1 MDVDAA
7 AIAEEVLAALDAR
20 REIEPLTSRIT
31 GFDAAAACAVADALR
46 QRRMARGERPVGRK
60 IGFTNR
66 NIWPEYG
73 VYEPIWG
80 DVYDSTLVEVTP
92 GSSVR
97 IAHLPQPRIEPEIVL
112 GLDGDLSGGMG
123 IGDIAERIGWVAHG
137 FEVVQSIY
145 PGWHCSVADCVAD
158 GGLHGLLCIGPRRS
172 VSPLERTDLAAAL
185 SGLAIDLAC
194 NGQSVGRGVGANVLD
209 GPVHA
214 LKHLADLLA
223 KDGSG
228 PRLRAGEL
236 VTTGTVTRAFPIA
249 RGERWSTAVSGFDLP
264 GLDVAFC

>member
-1 MDVDAA
+1 MALDATE
-7 AIAEEVLAALDAR
+7 IAKEILAALDAR

-31 GFDAAAACAVADALR
+31 GFDAAAAYAVADALR
-46 QRRMARGERPVGRK
+46 QRRTARGERPVGRK

-80 DVYDSTLVEVTP
+80 DVYSSTLAEVTP
-92 GSSVR
+92 GSCVR

-112 GLDGDLSGGMG
+112 GLDGDLSGGMDV
-123 IGDIAERIGWVAHG
+123 GDIAERIGWVAHG
-137 FEVVQSIY
+137 FEIVQSIY

-158 GGLHGLLCIGPRRS
+158 GGLHGLLCIGPKRS
-172 VSPLERTDLAAAL
+172 IPLPERKDLAPAL
-185 SGLAIDLAC
+185 SGLAIGLAC
-194 NGQSVGRGVGANVLD
+194 NGRSVDRGVGANVLD

-223 KDGSG
+223 KDESR

-236 VTTGTVTRAFPIA
+236 ITTGTVTRAFPVA
-249 RGERWSTAVSGFDLP
+249 SGERWSTVVSGFDLP
-264 GLDVAFC
+264 GLDIEFC